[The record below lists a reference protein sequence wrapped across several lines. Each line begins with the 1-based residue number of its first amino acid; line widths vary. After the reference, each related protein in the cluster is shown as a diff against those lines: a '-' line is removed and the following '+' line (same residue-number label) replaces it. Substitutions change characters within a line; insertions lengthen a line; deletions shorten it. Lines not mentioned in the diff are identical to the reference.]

1 MALPGTAHA
10 VCEDYRAAAGIDLD
24 HDRADRDAGSRLTTP
39 LLVLWGR
46 DGVIESCFQ
55 PLDEWR
61 RVALDVRGE
70 ALPCGHYIPE
80 EAPGPLLERVE
91 PFFRDTP

>member
-1 MALPGTAHA
+1 
-10 VCEDYRAAAGIDLD
+10 
-24 HDRADRDAGSRLTTP
+24 
-39 LLVLWGR
+39 LWGEQ
-46 DGVIESCFQ
+46 GVVHRCFR

-80 EAPGPLLERVE
+80 EAPALLLDRTLA
-91 PFFRDTP
+91 FLAG